1 MAIIVN
7 KEVVIMCTSFYIDSL
22 DPKASFKIRDCLCEE
37 LSPIIKENRPI
48 IFICIGSDRST
59 GDALGPLIGEKIKF
73 LSKNNIFVYGTLE
86 NTIHAKNLKET
97 MKLIKA
103 KHKRP
108 FIIAIDAC
116 LGAVDNVGHV
126 LINKRPLKPGI
137 ALNKDLPP
145 VGDLSI
151 LGIVN
156 ISGSLEF
163 MVLQNTRLYTVMLL
177 VNAISSGIHHCVLK
191 SVGFKKNIID
201 STLENIL

>member
-1 MAIIVN
+1 
-7 KEVVIMCTSFYIDSL
+7 MCTSFYVDSL
-22 DPKASFKIRDCLCEE
+22 DPKASFKIRDYLCEE
-37 LSPIIKENRPI
+37 LSPIIKQNRPI
-48 IFICIGSDRST
+48 VFICIGSDRST

-73 LSKNNIFVYGTLE
+73 LSKNNIFIYGTLE
-86 NTIHAKNLKET
+86 NTVHANNLKET
-97 MKLIKA
+97 IKFIKS
-103 KHKRP
+103 KHKKP
-108 FIIAIDAC
+108 FIVAIDAC
-116 LGAVDNVGHV
+116 LGSVNNVGQI
-126 LINKRPLKPGI
+126 LIKRKPLRPGI
-137 ALNKDLPP
+137 ALDKDLPP

-177 VNAISSGIHHCVLK
+177 VNAISTGIHHCVLK

>member
-1 MAIIVN
+1 
-7 KEVVIMCTSFYIDSL
+7 MCTSFYIDSL
-22 DPKASFKIRDCLCEE
+22 NPKASFQIRDYLCNE
-37 LSPIIKENRPI
+37 LTPILKENRPI
-48 IFICIGSDRST
+48 VFICIGSDRST
-59 GDALGPLIGEKIKF
+59 GDSLGPLIGEKIKF
-73 LSKNNIFVYGTLE
+73 LSRNNIFVYGNLE
-86 NTIHAKNLKET
+86 ETVHAKNLKET
-97 MKLIKA
+97 LKLIKS

-126 LINKRPLKPGI
+126 LIEKKPLKPGI
-137 ALNKDLPP
+137 ALNKELPE

-177 VNAISSGIHHCVLK
+177 ANTISSGIHHCILK
-191 SVGFKKNIID
+191 SIGFKKTSLD

>member
-1 MAIIVN
+1 
-7 KEVVIMCTSFYIDSL
+7 MCTSFYINSL
-22 DPKASFKIRDCLCEE
+22 DPKAPFKIRDFLCNE

-86 NTIHAKNLKET
+86 ETVHAKNLKET
-97 MKLIKA
+97 LKLIKS
-103 KHKRP
+103 KHKNP
-108 FIIAIDAC
+108 FIIAIYAC
-116 LGAVDNVGHV
+116 LGSVDNVGHV
-126 LINKRPLKPGI
+126 LIEKKSLKPGM
-137 ALNKDLPP
+137 ALNKNLPLA
-145 VGDLSI
+145 GDLSI

-177 VNAISSGIHHCVLK
+177 ANAISSGIHHCILK
-191 SVGFKKNIID
+191 SVGFKKNTID
-201 STLENIL
+201 STLENIF